1 MAKVLTCTQYNDST
15 HQCEVQAWI
24 DQSDWTTP
32 LPTIEQA
39 AMVGGA
45 YFVGLMTLAVIK
57 GLLNPK
63 SIEE

>member
-1 MAKVLTCTQYNDST
+1 MARVLMCTNFNEST
-15 HQCEVQAWI
+15 QQCETQAWV

-39 AMVGGA
+39 TVVGGA
-45 YFVGLMTLAVIK
+45 YFVGLMTMAVLK

>member
-1 MAKVLTCTQYNDST
+1 MAKVLTCTQYDDANE
-15 HQCEVQAWI
+15 QCQVQAWI

-39 AMVGGA
+39 AMVGSA
-45 YFVGLMTLAVIK
+45 YFIGLMTLAVVK